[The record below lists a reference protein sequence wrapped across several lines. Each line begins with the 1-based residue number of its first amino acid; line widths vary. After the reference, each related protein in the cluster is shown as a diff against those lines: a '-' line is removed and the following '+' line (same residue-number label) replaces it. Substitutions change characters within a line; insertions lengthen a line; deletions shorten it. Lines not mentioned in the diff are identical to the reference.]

1 MRNETW
7 VIAAPRLITTTIA
20 SDAARSAGPGAGPE
34 GSSFGDGRGPVATVS
49 AAVNAGSVRVEVW
62 DRLDV
67 ELEVLAV
74 SERSLVAS
82 LSDDEFQVSYEF
94 AGIEGLVDRVKGLR
108 NKDSADIV
116 LRVPHGAA
124 VKVSTLRASVSI
136 EGVDGPVTVSSV
148 DGAVEIHG
156 AAASVNVST
165 VAGIVHVTDHRGA
178 VNVKTGTGAIE
189 LGGQLTRAEVN
200 TVSGAVSVQAGT
212 RASLI
217 SAKTVSST
225 VALRLPLGV
234 GVDLHARSVSGT
246 VLLDGANLKR
256 PGARTA
262 LVDHV
267 EADATT
273 FLSTS
278 TISGDVLISR
288 GD

>member
-20 SDAARSAGPGAGPE
+20 SDTTGAGPV
-34 GSSFGDGRGPVATVS
+34 GAVS
-49 AAVNAGSVRVEVW
+49 VSVNAGSVRVETW
-62 DRLDV
+62 DRVDV

-74 SERSLVAS
+74 SDRALVAS
-82 LSDDEFQVSYEF
+82 LSDEEFQVSYEF
-94 AGIEGLVDRVKGLR
+94 SGIEGLVDRVKGLR

-116 LRVPHGAA
+116 LRVPHGAG
-124 VKVSTLRASVSI
+124 VRVTTLRASVSV
-136 EGVDGPVTVSSV
+136 EAVDGPVTVSSV
-148 DGAVEIHG
+148 DGAVEVHG
-156 AAASVNVST
+156 SAAAVNVST
-165 VAGIVHVTDHRGA
+165 VAGAVHVTDHRGA
-178 VNVKTGTGAIE
+178 VNVKTGTGAVD

-200 TVSGAVSVQAGT
+200 TVSGAVTVRAGT

-217 SAKTVSST
+217 TAKTVSST
-225 VALRLPLGV
+225 VALHLPQGV

-246 VLLDGANLKR
+246 VVLDGASLKR

-267 EADATT
+267 EPDATT

-278 TISGDVLISR
+278 TISGDVVISR
-288 GD
+288 TD